1 MSFTEA
7 YRNKLKSMSYTNVE
21 KNFSAVYCAKC
32 GGYMSGTWA
41 GINPPDPCRCNEV
54 EEQQPINFIPPP
66 IPKST
71 IYVEKK
77 IAEPTIVQAP
87 KVEQIPV
94 VANKVEMGW
103 QCPLCMRI
111 YSPKT
116 MMCPTCIP
124 ENQPQ

>member
-1 MSFTEA
+1 MSFT
-7 YRNKLKSMSYTNVE
+7 NVQ
-21 KNFSAVYCAKC
+21 KDFSGVYCANC
-32 GGYMSGTWA
+32 NGYISGTWT
-41 GINPPDPCRCNEV
+41 GTNPPKPCSCVQV
-54 EEQQPINFIPPP
+54 EGEQPINFVPPP

-71 IYVEKK
+71 IHVEKK
-77 IAEPTIVQAP
+77 IAEPTIIQPP
-87 KVEQIPV
+87 KVEQISV
-94 VANKVEMGW
+94 VATKVEMGW